1 MVAVTVL
8 ILMLLFICGI
18 GLFLY
23 YKTRNNSRS
32 DESLRQLKD
41 QNGEQVESC
50 QNGKRSSGVR
60 RRKSTHLPTG
70 NEEGL
75 PTVLPIEEKAVPLSV
90 NYHFT
95 RQCNYACGFCFH
107 TAKTSFVLPL
117 EDAKRGLLLLK
128 NAGKEIFS

>member
-1 MVAVTVL
+1 MAVVTVL
-8 ILMLLFICGI
+8 ILLLFICGI
-18 GLFLY
+18 FLFLY
-23 YKTRNNSRS
+23 YKTRNNSRR
-32 DESLRQLKD
+32 DGSLQQLQD
-41 QNGEQVESC
+41 QNDEQAESF
-50 QNGKRSSGVR
+50 QNEKSTSGVR

-128 NAGKEIFS
+128 NAGNEIFF